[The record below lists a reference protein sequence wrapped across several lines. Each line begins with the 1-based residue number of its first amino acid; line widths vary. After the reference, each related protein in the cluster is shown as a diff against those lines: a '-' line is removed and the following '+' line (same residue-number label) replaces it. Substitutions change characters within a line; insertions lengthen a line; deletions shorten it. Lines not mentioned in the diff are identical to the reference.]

1 MQIGRIEGATRV
13 LGKSQGYLGLPIR
26 DCTMPTTVDGPE
38 TPVMQTVWLPTPDEI
53 AAIVS
58 GAPVIL
64 SIIGTGPPPVMI
76 GVGDRPDDGQ
86 P

>member
-38 TPVMQTVWLPTPDEI
+38 TPVMQTAWLPTPDEV
-53 AAIVS
+53 AAIVA
-58 GAPVIL
+58 GAPIIL
-64 SIIGTGPPPVMI
+64 SVIGTGHPPVMV
-76 GVGDRPDDGQ
+76 GVGAVPE
-86 P
+86 

>member
-26 DCTMPTTVDGPE
+26 DCTMSTSVDGPA
-38 TPVMQTVWLPTPDEI
+38 TPVMQTAWLPTPDEI
-53 AAIVS
+53 AAIMS

-64 SIIGTGPPPVMI
+64 SIVGTGHPPVMI
-76 GVGDRPDDGQ
+76 GVGTAPE
-86 P
+86 